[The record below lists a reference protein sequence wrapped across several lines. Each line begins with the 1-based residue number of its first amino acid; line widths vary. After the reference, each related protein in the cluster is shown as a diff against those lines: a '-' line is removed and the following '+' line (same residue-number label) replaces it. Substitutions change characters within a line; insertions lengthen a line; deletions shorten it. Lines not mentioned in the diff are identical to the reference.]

1 MRTCPVCGEY
11 NRRLLFSSGFKVPDG
26 WPLPKIINWYT
37 CTDCGMIFGDGD
49 FSQAMLNEYY
59 TKYYGYG
66 INSKDV
72 EERLVGIAAEIGRRY
87 PMTTRFV
94 DFGGS
99 GDDGLSLCAERL
111 KAIGFT
117 NAYNVNAG
125 EKVPECDILLASH
138 VIEHVYD
145 MKETMDEI
153 TNALSWDGL
162 LIIDGP
168 DSTGLVREWTMPMLD
183 FHTKHLNHFKMID
196 YLRLMELY
204 GFELI
209 DSVRYKDV
217 RSSQTAPCFRMYFK
231 RYNTANESANRVTS
245 SIEDRVEKLRKIDFP
260 VNIWGV
266 GDIAWHL
273 LSKVHLDILDY
284 IDNDPAMRGATI
296 DGKPIVELPTNDK
309 PILIVAQGQRSR
321 LIDKIRSLGLTNEV
335 IEI

>member
-1 MRTCPVCGEY
+1 MVY
-11 NRRLLFSSGFKVPDG
+11 
-26 WPLPKIINWYT
+26 
-37 CTDCGMIFGDGD
+37 GDGD
-49 FSQAMLNEYY
+49 FNQAMLNEYY

-72 EERLVGIAAEIGRRY
+72 EERLSGIAAEIGRRY
-87 PMTTRFV
+87 PVTTRFV

-99 GDDGLSLCAERL
+99 GDDGKSLCVERL
-111 KAIGFT
+111 KAIGFV
-117 NAYNVNAG
+117 NAYNLNAG
-125 EKVPECDILLASH
+125 DPIPDCDILLASH

-153 TNALSWDGL
+153 THALAKNGL

-183 FHTKHLNHFKMID
+183 FHTKHINHFKMID
-196 YLRLMELY
+196 YLRLMDNY
-204 GFELI
+204 GFELM

-217 RSSQTAPCFRMYFK
+217 RASQTAPCFRMYFR
-231 RYNTANESANRVTS
+231 RYDTAQESANHVTS
-245 SIEDRVEKLRKIDFP
+245 KVAEKVAKLKEITYP
-260 VNIWGV
+260 VNLWGV

-273 LSKVHLDILDY
+273 LSQVNLDILDY

-321 LIDKIRSLGLTNEV
+321 LIEKIRSLGLTNEI